1 MLPEKTE
8 EMKYIYIVFISTNTI
23 MGKGIR
29 FFTRNRYSH
38 ITVAFDRNLKA
49 MYSFARYHINS
60 PILGGFVTERP
71 ERYLYKDQDVLV
83 KLCEIPVEPQEYDR
97 ICGEIDYFQK
107 NREVMIYNT
116 INALL
121 SLLGKRL
128 TAKNMYTCL
137 EFATHLL
144 GYPNMN
150 AIRELER
157 RLEEHIVYTGS
168 LRGIAD
174 WEQGLGSEDEFF
186 RRRRAIGIAYDTV
199 YHVRKVVG
207 RVLNA

>member
-1 MLPEKTE
+1 MLLEEITE
-8 EMKYIYIVFISTNTI
+8 MNYIYVVFISTNTV

-29 FFTRNRYSH
+29 LFTRNKYSH
-38 ITVAFDRNLKA
+38 VTIAVDRKLST

-60 PILGGFVTERP
+60 PIYGGFVTERP
-71 ERYLYKDQDVLV
+71 GRYLYSDRDVLV
-83 KLCEIPVEPQEYDR
+83 KICEVPIEPQEYER
-97 ICGEIDYFQK
+97 ILGEIEYFQR

-116 INALL
+116 VNALL

-128 TAKNMYTCL
+128 TAKDMYTCL

-157 RLEEHIVYTGS
+157 RLEGQIVYTGS
-168 LRGIAD
+168 LRGTAA
-174 WEQGLGSEDEFF
+174 WEQEPSGEDEFF
-186 RRRRAIGIAYDTV
+186 RRRRVIGIAYDTV

-207 RVLNA
+207 RVLHA

>member
-1 MLPEKTE
+1 MLSEDKK
-8 EMKYIYIVFISTNTI
+8 MNYLYVVFVSTNTI

-29 FFTRNRYSH
+29 LITRNKYSH
-38 ITVAFDRNLKA
+38 VTIAFDRDLRS

-60 PILGGFVTERP
+60 PIYGGFVVERP
-71 ERYLYKDQDVLV
+71 GRYLYGDQDVLV
-83 KLCEIPVEPQEYDR
+83 KICEVPVEEKEYERIRQE
-97 ICGEIDYFQK
+97 IEYFQQ

-128 TAKNMYTCL
+128 DAKDMYTCL

-144 GYPNMN
+144 RFPRMN

-157 RLEEHIVYTGS
+157 RLAEHVVYTGS
-168 LRGIAD
+168 LRDAAD
-174 WEQGLGSEDEFF
+174 WQQEQMKDDEFF

-199 YHVRKVVG
+199 YHFRKVVQ
-207 RVLNA
+207 RVLHA